1 MRTLEHTEYDRLRR
15 EGKTIT
21 VADIDPRRTAQLI
34 RQNPE
39 WNQTTAI
46 ITELMD
52 GRSIASAVNVLPP
65 NTYRARLADTPRRLT
80 PTRMGN
86 ARFSFKFDDA
96 RFPRRVRTRENS
108 GGILAHSW
116 DRCIA
121 GDVVEFA
128 LTEAGT
134 IWKATLVE
142 RA

>member
-1 MRTLEHTEYDRLRR
+1 MRTVEHTEFNRLDRRGLIVRGADMAPKVR
-15 EGKTIT
+15 ARIERQWPDWNGG
-21 VADIDPRRTAQLI
+21 VAVKSPAVS
-34 RQNPE
+34 
-39 WNQTTAI
+39 
-46 ITELMD
+46 
-52 GRSIASAVNVLPP
+52 GRVNLVPLKVLPP

-80 PTRMGN
+80 PTKMGN